1 MTDKEFL
8 KEKMSE
14 TPPSLYGWVDIS
26 REDSP
31 ELGDHEDFIRMLREA
46 QMEDGLASPMTMSS
60 SPIFI
65 NKEDRDDLLTAEAE
79 SALPWDWS
87 SRPNILPP
95 KHWNLRRRHST
106 ASSVGSVSYQAI
118 CGHVKDDEHDEEDDH
133 DTSLLS
139 LVITNILSLLVGTG
153 IGVLLYKRNSIK
165 HLSL

>member
-8 KEKMSE
+8 KDKMSE

-65 NKEDRDDLLTAEAE
+65 GHFVCFV
-79 SALPWDWS
+79 AL
-87 SRPNILPP
+87 R
-95 KHWNLRRRHST
+95 
-106 ASSVGSVSYQAI
+106 
-118 CGHVKDDEHDEEDDH
+118 
-133 DTSLLS
+133 
-139 LVITNILSLLVGTG
+139 
-153 IGVLLYKRNSIK
+153 
-165 HLSL
+165 